1 MPTVT
6 PMETL
11 LANVTTVMTSATSWF
26 GSVSTALI
34 GNEVFQIIL
43 AIVILL
49 TLATFLVNLVGKIR
63 TRQRASR

>member
-1 MPTVT
+1 MPTVK

-34 GNEVFQIIL
+34 ANEVFQIIL

>member
-11 LANVTTVMTSATSWF
+11 LTNITSVMTSATSWF
-26 GSVSTALI
+26 GSVSSALV
-34 GNEVFQIIL
+34 GNEVFQIVL
-43 AIVILL
+43 AIVLLL

-63 TRQRASR
+63 NRQRTSR